1 MKQIQQKSKRGNV
14 IRFDLWIN
22 AVIIIL
28 GIIALLYF
36 RGHIAAAYT
45 YLQDIDLFVV
55 ATIPVLIL
63 LVFLS
68 FFTDIR
74 YVMSEEPSFVVER
87 YAFIWVM
94 LKIISIVFFLLSL
107 LLVVWI
113 HSYCG
118 YLPLNESENVN
129 LYFLKSRINYT
140 YVSRC

>member
-1 MKQIQQKSKRGNV
+1 M
-14 IRFDLWIN
+14 
-22 AVIIIL
+22 
-28 GIIALLYF
+28 LYF

-87 YAFIWVM
+87 YAFIWVANYAQRGHPFR
-94 LKIISIVFFLLSL
+94 LSGTAIPFLAVRSTAIV
-107 LLVVWI
+107 
-113 HSYCG
+113 
-118 YLPLNESENVN
+118 
-129 LYFLKSRINYT
+129 
-140 YVSRC
+140 